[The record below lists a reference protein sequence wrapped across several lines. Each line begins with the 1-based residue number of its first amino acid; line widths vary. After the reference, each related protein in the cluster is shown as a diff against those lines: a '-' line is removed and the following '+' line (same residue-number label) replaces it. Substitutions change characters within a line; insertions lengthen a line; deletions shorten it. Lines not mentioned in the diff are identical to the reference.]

1 MSIQKYFITP
11 TVSAAVLAL
20 LLFAAYNANF
30 RHGNSVDTI
39 STTALPVSII
49 REGNFDLDEFRTLL
63 STNTRALEVSLIY
76 FGGIQEQHGHLVTS
90 YPLGPAILA
99 VPFFWVAD
107 QMNYLREWHHYRVV
121 GKIAASF
128 MVALSAAF
136 VFLTLRLNVPDR
148 AAWLIALLFGLGT
161 SAWSISSQELW
172 QHGPGTLCLAIA
184 LYSLTLFT
192 KTPTQRLA
200 FIAGLFLGLA
210 VLCRL
215 LNAIPTA
222 ALSCFILFHHRKY
235 AAAFFT
241 PLVAIAIP
249 LAFYNT
255 ATYGELSGGY
265 DAIYQS
271 KWHGW
276 RGLNSHNSY
285 TNPLLKGFADI
296 LVSPSRGLFIYSPFL
311 IPASIATL
319 FFLIRSERALQRYLA
334 LWVIL
339 LSIILAKNT
348 LWWGGAS
355 FGPRYFSEA
364 CVALASLT
372 GALWPL
378 LTRRRLF
385 LVTFIISGLLSILI
399 NGIGAFFAPC
409 GWADTPTLVDRNTE
423 RLWDWRDPEIL
434 RCVKFAMYNG
444 FQPPE
449 MLLYKSGD
457 TDL

>member
-1 MSIQKYFITP
+1 MSTQKYLINPAF
-11 TVSAAVLAL
+11 SAVILAL
-20 LLFAAYNANF
+20 LLFLAYNANF

-76 FGGIQEQHGHLVTS
+76 FGGIQERHGHLVTS

-99 VPFFWVAD
+99 MPFFWVAN
-107 QMNYLREWHHYRVV
+107 QMHYLQEWHHYRVV
-121 GKIAASF
+121 GKIAASC

-136 VFLTLRLNVPDR
+136 VFFTLRENLSDK

-161 SAWSISSQELW
+161 SAWSTASQELW
-172 QHGPGTLCLAIA
+172 QHGPGMLCLAIA
-184 LYSLTLFT
+184 LYALTRFT
-192 KTPTQRLA
+192 KAPSQRLA

-215 LNAIPTA
+215 LNVIPTA
-222 ALSCFILFHHRKY
+222 ALSCFILLHHRKY
-235 AAAFFT
+235 AVAFFA
-241 PLVAIAIP
+241 PLIAIAIP
-249 LAFYNT
+249 LGLYNI
-255 ATYGELSGGY
+255 ATYGKLSGGY

-276 RGLNSHNSY
+276 RGLNSQNAY
-285 TNPLLKGFADI
+285 TNPLSKGLADI
-296 LVSPSRGLFIYSPFL
+296 LLSPSRGLFIYSPFL
-311 IPASIATL
+311 IPAYIASL
-319 FFLIRSERALQRYLA
+319 LLLIRPQYPLQRYLA

-339 LSIILAKNT
+339 MSIVLAKNT

-355 FGPRYFSEA
+355 FGPRYFSET
-364 CVALASLT
+364 CVALAILT

-378 LTRRRLF
+378 LRRRRL
-385 LVTFIISGLLSILI
+385 LLTAVIGSGLLSILI
-399 NGIGAFFAPC
+399 NGLGAFFAPC

-423 RLWDWRDPEIL
+423 RLWDWRDPEIV

-449 MLLYKSGD
+449 ILLYQSGD